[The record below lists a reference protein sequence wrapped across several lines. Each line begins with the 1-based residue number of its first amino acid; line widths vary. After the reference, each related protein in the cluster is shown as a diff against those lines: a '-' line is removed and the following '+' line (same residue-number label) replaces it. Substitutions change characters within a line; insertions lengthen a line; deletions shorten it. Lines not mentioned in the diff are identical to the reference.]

1 MAGLWTRL
9 RRRLLGSR
17 RDKNINNTQE
27 QKKSKKAGKDKPM
40 IARQQFRVYPD
51 NVAGKNNGGN
61 KDTQAE
67 NREQFLLDQINE
79 FREHAQ
85 QLQNLLNSKDAQT
98 QELESKVDSGQ
109 KKIDVLENI
118 LKERED
124 KTEQLT
130 LEVERQIDG
139 MIEKVSL
146 KMDAIEKSMKEE
158 SKVGQILDAQR
169 TEELK
174 EALEVIKDQLTLV
187 KSELS
192 EKVHAENVTCFRNIA
207 DLFKEMNETVS
218 RMASEVSAMTVK
230 TNNMKKYMIT
240 AIVFSGLSFV
250 ATIGMIF
257 VYLGSSMGL

>member
-9 RRRLLGSR
+9 RRRLLGGHSD
-17 RDKNINNTQE
+17 RDNDTRG

-40 IARQQFRVYPD
+40 IARQQFRVYQD
-51 NVAGKNNGGN
+51 DKVQN
-61 KDTQAE
+61 KKTGDLQTE
-67 NREQFLLDQINE
+67 SREKFLLDQINE

-98 QELESKVDSGQ
+98 QELEHKVDHGQ

-118 LKERED
+118 LKERES
-124 KTEQLT
+124 KTDQLT

-158 SKVGQILDAQR
+158 SKVGQLLDAQR

-174 EALEVIKDQLTLV
+174 EALGQ
-187 KSELS
+187 SELS
-192 EKVHAENVTCFRNIA
+192 EKVHTENVTCFRNIA
-207 DLFKEMNETVS
+207 DLFKEMDETMGK
-218 RMASEVSAMTVK
+218 MAAEVSAMAVR
-230 TNNMKKYMIT
+230 TNSMKKMMIT
-240 AIVFSGLSFV
+240 AMVFSGLSFA
-250 ATIGMIF
+250 ATVGMIF
-257 VYLGSSMGL
+257 VYLGSMGL

>member
-9 RRRLLGSR
+9 RRRLLGGHSD
-17 RDKNINNTQE
+17 RDNDTRG

-40 IARQQFRVYPD
+40 IARQQFRVYQD
-51 NVAGKNNGGN
+51 DKVQN
-61 KDTQAE
+61 KKTGDLQTE
-67 NREQFLLDQINE
+67 SREKFLLDQINE

-98 QELESKVDSGQ
+98 QELEHKVDHGQ

-118 LKERED
+118 LKERES
-124 KTEQLT
+124 KTDQLT

-158 SKVGQILDAQR
+158 SKVGQLLDAQR

-174 EALEVIKDQLTLV
+174 EALGQMKEQLTMV

-192 EKVHAENVTCFRNIA
+192 EKVHTENVTCFHNIA
-207 DLFKEMNETVS
+207 DLFKEMDETMGK
-218 RMASEVSAMTVK
+218 MAAEVSAMAVR
-230 TNNMKKYMIT
+230 TNSMKKMMIT
-240 AIVFSGLSFV
+240 AMVFSGLSFA
-250 ATIGMIF
+250 ATVGMIF
-257 VYLGSSMGL
+257 VYLGSMGL

>member
-9 RRRLLGSR
+9 RRRLLGGHSD
-17 RDKNINNTQE
+17 RDNDTRG

-40 IARQQFRVYPD
+40 IARQQFRVYQD
-51 NVAGKNNGGN
+51 DKVQN
-61 KDTQAE
+61 KKTGDLQTE
-67 NREQFLLDQINE
+67 SREKFLLDQINE

-98 QELESKVDSGQ
+98 QELEHKVDHGQ

-118 LKERED
+118 LKERES
-124 KTEQLT
+124 KTDQLT

-158 SKVGQILDAQR
+158 SKVGQLLDAQR

-174 EALEVIKDQLTLV
+174 EALGQMKEQLTMV

-192 EKVHAENVTCFRNIA
+192 EKVHTENVTCFRNIA
-207 DLFKEMNETVS
+207 DLFKEMDETMGK
-218 RMASEVSAMTVK
+218 MAAEVSAMAVR
-230 TNNMKKYMIT
+230 TNSMKKMMIT
-240 AIVFSGLSFV
+240 AMVFSGLSFA
-250 ATIGMIF
+250 ATVGMIF
-257 VYLGSSMGL
+257 V